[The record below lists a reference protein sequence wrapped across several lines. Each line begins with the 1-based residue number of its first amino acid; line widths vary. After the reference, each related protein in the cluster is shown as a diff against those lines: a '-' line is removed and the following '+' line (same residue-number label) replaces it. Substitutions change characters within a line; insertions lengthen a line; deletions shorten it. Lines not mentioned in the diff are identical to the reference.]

1 MTSSYPVSVA
11 PMMGYTD
18 RHARY
23 LYRLISPR
31 SILYTEMVTSQAI
44 VNGNAEKLLH
54 FHVSEHPLVLQI
66 GGSDPKLMARAAQL
80 GQRAGYDQVNINVGC
95 PSDRVQ
101 SGAFGA
107 CLMADPV
114 HVAEIFSS
122 MQAILEIPV
131 TIKNRIGID
140 QQDSIEDLNRFV
152 DTVASAGCMTFII
165 HARKAWLKGLSPK
178 QNRDVPPLD
187 YQRVYRVKAEFP
199 QLNIIINGGITT
211 VEQVES
217 HLQHT
222 DGVMLGR
229 EISRNPWLLAE
240 LDNSL
245 AGSACEQVTRA
256 DVVQQY
262 SHYIQQQLELGV
274 SIHALVKPLS
284 GLFNGVAGARAWR
297 RMLADTAQGR
307 AGEVT
312 GLLDRLASFRTDTGN
327 PSAS

>member
-1 MTSSYPVSVA
+1 MNSSYPVSVA

-23 LYRLISPR
+23 LYRLISSR

-66 GGSDPKLMARAAQL
+66 GGSDPELMARAAQL

-152 DTVASAGCMTFII
+152 DTVASAGCTTFII

-199 QLNIIINGGITT
+199 ELNIIINGGITT

-240 LDNSL
+240 LDHSL

-262 SHYIQQQLELGV
+262 SHYIQQQLELGG

-284 GLFNGVAGARAWR
+284 GLFNGVVGARAWR

-312 GLLDRLASFRTDTGN
+312 GLINRLASFRPDTGN
-327 PSAS
+327 PSTS